1 MKLKKILIII
11 LATPF
16 VLIISIICIMLLTSV
31 IQENLAKYNSFKL
44 KLSDSY
50 SCEIGSIKTYSYF
63 SYIANSSY
71 YSIYVYENNNKK
83 IFLGGS
89 ARGEAKEYRLFGGK
103 NINQKDIANSQIAS
117 FPLLNCL
124 QKDLQFEIIDT
135 KTFNEIKRSAKEKME
150 KLNSPDVQY
159 EKEKRLSSFYYQLP
173 QTDATYI
180 NPESVTKEEFKQ
192 IVNCARNNHKSLFR
206 ISNIFVYKKYNPK
219 FITINC
225 LDPKGEIT
233 IEANSTTKFK
243 IGGAPVYLENV
254 YLGYYDEKANFI
266 REKSIDEY
274 FEYDIKGH
282 FDKFLKDVGFPK
294 AYKES
299 QTLKLLFNDKGKPIN
314 DYLKTCK
321 NSEGKTIFN
330 IFRPKTK

>member
-11 LATPF
+11 LTAPF
-16 VLIISIICIMLLTSV
+16 VLIISIICIMLLISV
-31 IQENLAKYNSFKL
+31 IQDNLAKYNSFNL
-44 KLSDSY
+44 KLSSSY

-89 ARGEAKEYRLFGGK
+89 ARGEAKDYRLFGGK
-103 NINQKDIANSQIAS
+103 NINQKDIENSQIAS

-124 QKDLQFEIIDT
+124 QKDLQFEVIDT
-135 KTFNEIKRSAKEKME
+135 KTFNEIKRSAKEKMA
-150 KLNSPDVQY
+150 KLNSPDIQY
-159 EKEKRLSSFYYQLP
+159 EKEKRLSLFYEYQLP
-173 QTDATYI
+173 KTDATYI

-192 IVNCARNNHKSLFR
+192 IVNCARNNHKSLFW

-219 FITINC
+219 FTTINC
-225 LDPKGEIT
+225 PLSKGEIT
-233 IEANSTTKFK
+233 IEANGTTKFK
-243 IGGAPVYLENV
+243 IGNESV
-254 YLGYYDEKANFI
+254 YLGYYDEQANFI

-274 FEYDIKGH
+274 FRCSNKDH
-282 FDKFLKDVGFPK
+282 SDSKFLNDVDF
-294 AYKES
+294 ASCYQES
-299 QTLKLLFNDKGKPIN
+299 QALKLLFDDKGKPIN

-321 NSEGKTIFN
+321 NIEGKTIFN
-330 IFRPKTK
+330 MFKL